1 MSPQTH
7 LARKRRVAVATG
19 TTLVLVLVLFV
30 LTLMLGEQ
38 VASLKTVFSA
48 LFGNG
53 EGGQTFVVRELRLP
67 RATLGLLAGLAF
79 GLAGITFQT
88 MLRNPLAAPDIIG
101 ITSGASTFA
110 VFAIIVL
117 GLTDLWVSGFALAG
131 GLITA
136 LAILGLSHGAGFAGF
151 RMILIGIG
159 FGAMFNA
166 VTQWVLSK
174 AASWDLQTAMRWLT
188 GSLSG
193 ASWRGVLIL
202 GVTLVIFGGCL
213 FYLRRDLDLLRLG
226 DDTARGLGVHVTAVR
241 AGLIISAVALLSAAT
256 ATTGPIAFVSFMA
269 GPIASRILGPG
280 RPPLAMSALIGA
292 ALVLAADLIAQNLFA
307 ATYPVGVILGLVGA
321 PFLIYLLVRVNK
333 GEVRP

>member
-1 MSPQTH
+1 MNSIPRQLLLQAVLILLNAFFAASEIAVLSLSPNKLRRMAEEGNKGAPRLLKLVEEPAGFLSTIQIGITMAGYLGSAFAAENFSDYIVAWIYDGLKFQSMSPAALNSISIVLITII
-7 LARKRRVAVATG
+7 LG
-19 TTLVLVLVLFV
+19 YFTLV
-30 LTLMLGEQ
+30 LGEQ

-166 VTQWVLSK
+166 VTQWGAWADRQVIVS
-174 AASWDLQTAMRWLT
+174 
-188 GSLSG
+188 GSPEM
-193 ASWRGVLIL
+193 
-202 GVTLVIFGGCL
+202 
-213 FYLRRDLDLLRLG
+213 LRA
-226 DDTARGLGVHVTAVR
+226 TVRGLVD
-241 AGLIISAVALLSAAT
+241 AGTPRENIS
-256 ATTGPIAFVSFMA
+256 FD
-269 GPIASRILGPG
+269 
-280 RPPLAMSALIGA
+280 RP
-292 ALVLAADLIAQNLFA
+292 
-307 ATYPVGVILGLVGA
+307 
-321 PFLIYLLVRVNK
+321 
-333 GEVRP
+333 